1 MLRRLVRGRD
11 FVQEAQLAV
20 KMSLGGTVAWWLAV
34 ELGARRPIFA
44 ALVPL
49 IAIIGDPF
57 AAVSVSVSRILG
69 VFAGVGLGI
78 AFAHV
83 GGGSTWRIA
92 AVLLLGTAIG
102 VVLKVGTRPNLEV
115 PIAALFIIGF
125 SSGSVSTVGVQRI
138 WETAIGAG
146 VAVLV
151 SSLLWPPH
159 PLRELTRRLEALRQ
173 ELAADFTLVA
183 DDLATGGET
192 TAERLDEVREHSRD
206 AIREVFALGDARRA
220 LRFSPLRRRDVP
232 ALEDIGRRINL
243 AGRLYRHA
251 RALGRDVAD
260 ERIRDTALAEA
271 TRHLADASDRALS
284 GDDPEPALER
294 AEDALSGG
302 SNAVIGSQLRQLLVD
317 LRTTATASAAE
328 GEDEEPEE

>member
-1 MLRRLVRGRD
+1 VLRRLVRGRD
-11 FVQEAQLAV
+11 FVEEARLAI
-20 KMSLGGTVAWWLAV
+20 KMSLGGTAAWWLAV

-49 IAIIGDPF
+49 VAITGDPF
-57 AAVSVSVSRILG
+57 AAVSVSVSRIVG

-78 AFAHV
+78 AFTHV

-92 AVLLLGTAIG
+92 AVLLLGTSVGI
-102 VVLKVGTRPNLEV
+102 VLKVGPRPNIEV

-125 SSGSVSTVGVQRI
+125 SAGSASTVGVQRI
-138 WETAIGAG
+138 WETAIGA
-146 VAVLV
+146 AVSILV

-159 PLRELTRRLEALRQ
+159 PLRQLTRRLDVLRQ
-173 ELAADFTLVA
+173 ELATDFTLVA

-192 TAERLDEVREHSRD
+192 TAERLDEVREHSRL
-206 AIREVFALGDARRA
+206 AIREVFALDDARRA
-220 LRFSPLRRRDVP
+220 LRFSPLRRRDAP
-232 ALEDIGRRINL
+232 ALDDVGRRIDL

-251 RALGRDVAD
+251 RALARDVAD
-260 ERIRDTALAEA
+260 EHIRDGALAEA
-271 TRHLADASDRALS
+271 MRHLADASDRALHAA
-284 GDDPEPALER
+284 DPEPALER

-317 LRTTATASAAE
+317 LRAGATAQAE
-328 GEDEEPEE
+328 DDHEQPEE